1 MAEADR
7 IDNANKACLGA
18 GVNTIIS
25 FTQNTAEAI
34 FCNEWYELITES
46 ELSLYKWRFATKTF
60 DLTPNLLAAVPDTR
74 HNTAYQLP
82 NDVLSVDTV
91 LVGENPIDYDR
102 YQDQIHT
109 TDTGNDT
116 VVVKYRYRAD
126 ESLWNPYFKLLV
138 IYRLATMLS
147 FSIARKDDVAASMKS
162 LADEHW
168 RRAKTEDAQAQTNQ
182 KVNLRKLVRAR
193 GGSIDKFWRRR

>member
-7 IDNANKACLGA
+7 ITNSSKACLAA
-18 GVNTIIS
+18 GVNPITS
-25 FTQNTAEAI
+25 FSQGSAEAI
-34 FCNEWYELITES
+34 FCEEWYEQIVES

-74 HNTAYQLP
+74 FNTAYQMP
-82 NDVLSVDTV
+82 TDVLSVDTV
-91 LVGENPIDYDR
+91 LVGEYPIEYER
-102 YQDQIHT
+102 HGTEVHT
-109 TDTGNDT
+109 NDT
-116 VVVKYRYRAD
+116 TNDTPILKYRYRAD
-126 ESLWNPYFKLLV
+126 EVIWNPYFRLLV

-147 FSIARKDDVAASMKS
+147 LSIARKDDVAASMKG

-182 KVNLRKLVRAR
+182 KVRLNKITRAR
-193 GGSIDKFWRRR
+193 GGSLDKFWRNR